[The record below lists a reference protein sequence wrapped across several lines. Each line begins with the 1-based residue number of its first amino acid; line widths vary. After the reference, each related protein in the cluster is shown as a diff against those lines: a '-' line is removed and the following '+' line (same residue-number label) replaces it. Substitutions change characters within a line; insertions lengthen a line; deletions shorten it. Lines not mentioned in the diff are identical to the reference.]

1 MYIRPMATLHPA
13 KGGMEVLHHHSL
25 GTQKE
30 VPYVTLLPSAS
41 GQQAAVLCQGGGLL
55 HSVPDPGGI
64 VEPVRGGQQSEHG
77 P

>member
-1 MYIRPMATLHPA
+1 MPGRAGAFALTEEGATEKE
-13 KGGMEVLHHHSL
+13 KGAQ
-25 GTQKE
+25 TE